1 MLKNYQTVF
10 YSTGGVAAVF
20 VILVLANFVLGVVN
34 QRIDLTEGGIYT
46 LSAGTRGVIAKLESP
61 VKIRFYFSQSDASVP
76 LALKAFGRRV
86 EDLLGE
92 FKQASG
98 GKIIVEKLDPQPDS
112 DAEDSAA
119 LDGVEAQ
126 VTGAGERFYLGVSVS
141 QLDQKFAL
149 PALTLDRERLL
160 EYDLTR
166 AIGRTATAK
175 KPVVGIMTPLPAF
188 GRAGNP
194 MAGMPAQEPWV
205 FTSELRRDYNVK
217 RVDPN
222 AERIEDDIGVLLV
235 IHPRGISDQAQY
247 AIDQFV
253 MRGGRLVALLD
264 PYAYFD
270 QIPGMGRAEGGTASS
285 LDRLLKAWGVGFD
298 ATKVVT
304 DMKFLSGAG
313 PRALPTLL
321 SLSGSALNAEDV
333 TTSRLGFLLMPFS
346 GAFSGTPPEGIRQTV
361 LIKSSNFSALSDASA
376 AMTQGDAAVKDF
388 APSGKEF
395 PLAIRLAGKFKTAF
409 PEGRPASPEKA
420 NDKGDRKGD
429 KQDNKKGAQKAPPA
443 AAAAAP
449 PAHLHLSASK
459 DENAVVLVGDSDF
472 LNDAAAVS
480 IQEVFGQRIVIPQNG
495 NLAFAQ
501 ALVEQVAGDP
511 NLIRLRTRA
520 TASRPFTVIREMEAR
535 AQQRYLGK
543 IKELE
548 GGLAQAQVKLGALQ
562 KQKTPGQAAILSAAQ
577 QAELESFRGKAA
589 TIRRELKE
597 VRRELR
603 ADSEA
608 LETWTKVANIAAM
621 PILIAL
627 AGLVLGITRR
637 RKVATP

>member
-1 MLKNYQTVF
+1 MPKKYQTVL
-10 YSTGGVAAVF
+10 YSTGGVVAVF
-20 VILVLANFVLGVVN
+20 VILVLANFVLGAVK
-34 QRIDLTEGGIYT
+34 QRIDLTEGALYT
-46 LSAGTRGVIAKLESP
+46 LSEGTRGVIAKLESP
-61 VKIRFYFSQSDASVP
+61 VKIRFYFSQSDANVP
-76 LALKAFGRRV
+76 LVLKAFGRRV

-92 FKQASG
+92 FRQVSG
-98 GKIIVEKLDPQPDS
+98 GKIVVEKLDPQPDS

-141 QLDQKFAL
+141 RLDQKFAL

-166 AIGRTATAK
+166 AIGRTTTAK
-175 KPVVGIMTPLPAF
+175 KPVVGVMTPLPAF
-188 GRAGNP
+188 GRGGNP
-194 MAGMPAQEPWV
+194 MMGMPAQEPWV
-205 FTSELRRDYNVK
+205 FTSELRRDYDVK
-217 RVDPN
+217 RIDPN
-222 AERIEDDIGVLLV
+222 AEQIEDDIGVLLV
-235 IHPRGISDQAQY
+235 IHPRGISEQAQY

-321 SLSGSALNAEDV
+321 SLSGSALNSEDV
-333 TTSRLGFLLMPFS
+333 TTSRLGFVLMPFS
-346 GAFSGTPPEGIRQTV
+346 GAFSGTPREGIRQTV
-361 LIKSSNFSALSDASA
+361 LIKSSTYSALSDASA
-376 AMTQGDAAVKDF
+376 SMTQGDAAVKDF
-388 APSGKEF
+388 APSGKEH
-395 PLAIRLAGKFKTAF
+395 PLAIRLTGKFKTAF
-409 PEGRPASPEKA
+409 PEGRPVGPEKTG
-420 NDKGDRKGD
+420 DKGDKKAD
-429 KQDNKKGAQKAPPA
+429 KAGAGKAAPA
-443 AAAAAP
+443 AAVAAS
-449 PAHLHLSASK
+449 PAHMHLSASK
-459 DENAVVLVGDSDF
+459 DENAVVLVGDTDF

-511 NLIRLRTRA
+511 NLISLRTRA

-548 GGLAQAQVKLGALQ
+548 GSLAQAQEKLGALQ

-608 LETWTKVANIAAM
+608 LEFWTKVANIAAM
-621 PILIAL
+621 PILIVL
-627 AGLVLGITRR
+627 AGLVLGYMRR
-637 RKVATP
+637 RKVVTP